1 MSKPSTRQGLID
13 YCLRRLG
20 YPVLEVNVDDDQI
33 DDLID
38 DAIQYFQERHFD
50 GVERMLLKHEITKE
64 NKETLKTGIT
74 TTTANSTVGITTTTF
89 TESQNFIQLPD
100 HVLGVERVLKM
111 DASTIS
117 SGMFNIKYQ
126 IFLNDLYYYGALDL
140 MNYAMTKTYLEDLSR
155 IITPDTQLRFNKK
168 NHRLYL
174 DIDFGQMSDDTFII
188 IDGYRLLDP
197 SDAPAIYNDFW
208 LKRYATAIIKKQ
220 WGMNL
225 IKFNGVL
232 LPGGVQLNGRQIY
245 EDALK
250 EIEEIEYS
258 LKTEYEIPPLDLIGW
273 YHATFTIFSS
283 RINKRTEI
291 SSRPYKWATK
301 NLWARYCLSSS

>member
-38 DAIQYFQERHFD
+38 DSIQYFQERHFD

-64 NKETLKTGIT
+64 NRETLKTGIT

-111 DASTIS
+111 DASTLS

-208 LKRYATAIIKKQ
+208 LKKYATATIKKQ

-225 IKFNGVL
+225 IKFRGTK
-232 LPGGVQLNGRQIY
+232 LPGGIELNGREIY
-245 EDALK
+245 DDGVRELEAITSRMQQD
-250 EIEEIEYS
+250 
-258 LKTEYEIPPLDLIGW
+258 YETPPLDFIG
-273 YHATFTIFSS
+273 
-283 RINKRTEI
+283 
-291 SSRPYKWATK
+291 
-301 NLWARYCLSSS
+301 

>member
-38 DAIQYFQERHFD
+38 DSIQYFQERHFD

-64 NKETLKTGIT
+64 NRETLKTGIT

-174 DIDFGQMSDDTFII
+174 DIDYAQMSDDTFII

-208 LKRYATAIIKKQ
+208 LKRYATATIKKQ
-220 WGMNL
+220 WGQNL

-232 LPGGVQLNGRQIY
+232 LPGGVALNGREIY
-245 EDALK
+245 EDAIK

-258 LKTEYEIPPLDLIGW
+258 LKTEYEIPPLDLIG
-273 YHATFTIFSS
+273 
-283 RINKRTEI
+283 
-291 SSRPYKWATK
+291 
-301 NLWARYCLSSS
+301 

>member
-117 SGMFNIKYQ
+117 SGLFNIKYQ

-174 DIDFGQMSDDTFII
+174 DIDFGQLSDDTFII

-208 LKRYATAIIKKQ
+208 LKRYATATIKKQ

-258 LKTEYEIPPLDLIGW
+258 LKTEYEIPPLDLIG
-273 YHATFTIFSS
+273 
-283 RINKRTEI
+283 
-291 SSRPYKWATK
+291 
-301 NLWARYCLSSS
+301 

>member
-50 GVERMLLKHEITKE
+50 GVERMLLKHKVTKE
-64 NKETLKTGIT
+64 NRETLRTGIT
-74 TTTANSTVGITTTTF
+74 TTTATSTVGITTTTF
-89 TESQNFIQLPD
+89 EETQNFIQLPD

-174 DIDFGQMSDDTFII
+174 DIDFSRLSDDTFII

-197 SDAPAIYNDFW
+197 ANASAIYNDFW
-208 LKRYATAIIKKQ
+208 LKKYATAIIKKQ

-245 EDALK
+245 EDAIK

-258 LKTEYEIPPLDLIGW
+258 LKTEYEIPPLDLIG
-273 YHATFTIFSS
+273 
-283 RINKRTEI
+283 
-291 SSRPYKWATK
+291 
-301 NLWARYCLSSS
+301 

>member
-50 GVERMLLKHEITKE
+50 GVERMLLKHKVTKE
-64 NKETLKTGIT
+64 NRETLRTGIT
-74 TTTANSTVGITTTTF
+74 TTTATSTVGITTTTF
-89 TESQNFIQLPD
+89 EETQNFIQLPD

-208 LKRYATAIIKKQ
+208 LKKYATAVIKKQ

-245 EDALK
+245 EDAIK

-258 LKTEYEIPPLDLIGW
+258 LKTEYEIPPLDLIG
-273 YHATFTIFSS
+273 
-283 RINKRTEI
+283 
-291 SSRPYKWATK
+291 
-301 NLWARYCLSSS
+301 

>member
-1 MSKPSTRQGLID
+1 M
-13 YCLRRLG
+13 
-20 YPVLEVNVDDDQI
+20 LEVNVDDDQI

-50 GVERMLLKHEITKE
+50 GVERMLLKHKITAD
-64 NKETLKTGIT
+64 NKVTLKTGIT
-74 TTTANSTVGITTTTF
+74 TTTGASTVGITTTTF
-89 TESQNFIQLPD
+89 EEDQNFIQLPD

-117 SGMFNIKYQ
+117 SGLFNLKYQ
-126 IFLNDLYYYGALDL
+126 LFLNDLYYYGALDL
-140 MNYAMTKTYLEDLSR
+140 LNYTMTKTYLEDLSR
-155 IITPDTQLRFNKK
+155 IITPDTQIRFNKK
-168 NHRLYL
+168 RGRLYL
-174 DIDFGQMSDDTFII
+174 DIDFGDLTDDTFII

-197 SDAPAIYNDFW
+197 ADASKIYNDFW
-208 LKRYATAIIKKQ
+208 LKKYATAIIKKQ

-225 IKFNGVL
+225 IKFQGVM

-258 LKTEYEIPPLDLIGW
+258 LRTEYELPPLDLIG
-273 YHATFTIFSS
+273 
-283 RINKRTEI
+283 
-291 SSRPYKWATK
+291 
-301 NLWARYCLSSS
+301 

>member
-20 YPVLEVNVDDDQI
+20 YPVLEINVDEDQI

-64 NKETLKTGIT
+64 NKETLKTGVT

-117 SGMFNIKYQ
+117 SGLFNIKYQ

-174 DIDFGQMSDDTFII
+174 DIDFGQLSDDTFII

-208 LKRYATAIIKKQ
+208 LKKYATATIKKQ

-225 IKFNGVL
+225 IKFEGVM

-245 EDALK
+245 EDAIK

-258 LKTEYEIPPLDLIGW
+258 LRTEYEIPPLDLIG
-273 YHATFTIFSS
+273 
-283 RINKRTEI
+283 
-291 SSRPYKWATK
+291 
-301 NLWARYCLSSS
+301 

>member
-38 DAIQYFQERHFD
+38 DSIQYFQERHFD

-155 IITPDTQLRFNKK
+155 IITPDTQLR
-168 NHRLYL
+168 L
-174 DIDFGQMSDDTFII
+174 S
-188 IDGYRLLDP
+188 
-197 SDAPAIYNDFW
+197 
-208 LKRYATAIIKKQ
+208 
-220 WGMNL
+220 L
-225 IKFNGVL
+225 IH
-232 LPGGVQLNGRQIY
+232 I
-245 EDALK
+245 
-250 EIEEIEYS
+250 
-258 LKTEYEIPPLDLIGW
+258 
-273 YHATFTIFSS
+273 
-283 RINKRTEI
+283 
-291 SSRPYKWATK
+291 
-301 NLWARYCLSSS
+301 

>member
-89 TESQNFIQLPD
+89 TETQNFIQLPD

-208 LKRYATAIIKKQ
+208 LKKYATATIKKQ

-225 IKFNGVL
+225 IKFQGVM

-245 EDALK
+245 DDAVK

-258 LKTEYEIPPLDLIGW
+258 LRTEYEIPPLDLIG
-273 YHATFTIFSS
+273 
-283 RINKRTEI
+283 
-291 SSRPYKWATK
+291 
-301 NLWARYCLSSS
+301 

>member
-38 DAIQYFQERHFD
+38 DSIQYFQERHFD

-64 NKETLKTGIT
+64 NRETLKTGIT

-208 LKRYATAIIKKQ
+208 LKKYATAVIKKQ

-245 EDALK
+245 EDAIK

-273 YHATFTIFSS
+273 YHATFTIFFT
-283 RINKRTEI
+283 RII
-291 SSRPYKWATK
+291 KW
-301 NLWARYCLSSS
+301 